1 MASIVENITGVDSS
15 SGGSMFQSFLNSP
28 IGKIN
33 FNFIL
38 CKKRKFQII
47 YFSFIRKSENFC

>member
-38 CKKRKFQII
+38 N
-47 YFSFIRKSENFC
+47 YFFLIRKYFQF